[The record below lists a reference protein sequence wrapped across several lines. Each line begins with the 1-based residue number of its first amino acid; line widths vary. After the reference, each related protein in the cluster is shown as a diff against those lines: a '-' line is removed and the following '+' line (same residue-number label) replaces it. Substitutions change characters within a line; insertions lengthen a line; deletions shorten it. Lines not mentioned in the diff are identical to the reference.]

1 MDSFP
6 EKSTQFYHSRFQR
19 FMVLAWV
26 KGNLDNFLNV
36 LLYLQRKFLSL
47 ILTTV
52 FFLYSGNF
60 ALKYL
65 LAKQLYL
72 AEPPFD
78 FPAIPH
84 SESGQAQGQLVK
96 AQGQDSHFT
105 SFQLSETL
113 TCLVLPVYF
122 STPVQVDSLITQA
135 FTDHLFCTHPCVG
148 QQDYEEGGGKLLTL
162 RELAGQIA
170 RMMQGAQG
178 TLVSCKRDPNPGTG
192 RRGQRRLPLRLSLA
206 EMV

>member
-36 LLYLQRKFLSL
+36 FLLFTEEVFVPY
-47 ILTTV
+47 INN

-105 SFQLSETL
+105 SFQLGETL

-122 STPVQVDSLITQA
+122 STPVQVDSLISQA

-192 RRGQRRLPLRLSLA
+192 RRGQRRLPLRLNLA